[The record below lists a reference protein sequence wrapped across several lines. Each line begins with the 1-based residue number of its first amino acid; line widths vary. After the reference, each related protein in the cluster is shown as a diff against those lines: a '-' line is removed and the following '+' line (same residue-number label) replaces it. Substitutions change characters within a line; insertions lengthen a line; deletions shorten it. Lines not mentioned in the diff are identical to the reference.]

1 MTICTLLPSLVH
13 RNINAYKCL
22 CSCSVCS
29 GSGVCGVMYLSLPQW
44 YTEAPKHNLSR
55 SSRVGFVDWSVLLV
69 CLHLSGEDTPSWC
82 YYSDSFFL
90 VSCLH
95 RCEQN
100 FFVLSPVKVKS
111 QVTTLVKNCKP
122 CTILGTQAI
131 TSSQTPYHIQRTYQG
146 CNFMHVVGFVGRFV
160 DKLLLK

>member
-1 MTICTLLPSLVH
+1 MHTNVYAAVQCALVVVCVMSCT
-13 RNINAYKCL
+13 
-22 CSCSVCS
+22 
-29 GSGVCGVMYLSLPQW
+29 YLSLPQW
-44 YTEAPKHNLSR
+44 YTEAPKHHLSR
-55 SSRVGFVDWSVLLV
+55 SSRVRFLNGCVLLL

-82 YYSDSFFL
+82 YYSNGFFL

-122 CTILGTQAI
+122 CTILGTQGI
-131 TSSQTPYHIQRTYQG
+131 TSSQTPYHIRQTYQG
-146 CNFMHVVGFVGRFV
+146 CNFMEVVGFVERLV
-160 DKLLLK
+160 DQLLLK